1 MTLFGVGAGEAILVL
16 VLTLIVVGPQIFPEV
31 ARQGGRWFRI
41 ARQYT
46 TEVMQD
52 VKTVVSE
59 IEQEIE
65 EEAKELGEAGDLSK
79 ELKSIREEMDNSEQ
93 IISSTSNQSSIGSN
107 VTNTSNTPAN
117 NQSSSLDDEQKSIRP
132 SKLDQ

>member
-1 MTLFGVGAGEAILVL
+1 
-16 VLTLIVVGPQIFPEV
+16 
-31 ARQGGRWFRI
+31 
-41 ARQYT
+41 
-46 TEVMQD
+46 
-52 VKTVVSE
+52 
-59 IEQEIE
+59 
-65 EEAKELGEAGDLSK
+65 
-79 ELKSIREEMDNSEQ
+79 MDNSEQ